1 VSLSDLLKRSLNL
14 ANSLALKVLDLFQ
27 SSPDEAEGLGVDSSG
42 GQQLVDL
49 SVLSFKGLLDG
60 LMLLFEDEVL
70 DSSLLV
76 NFIDETMELFEQLL
90 LLLLEVL
97 ELLETH
103 FILPLNLL
111 GSFIEVSNGSLS
123 LLQLLHDF
131 IMLLLLFLEFI
142 HLFIGLGQGLDDLVV
157 FLLLVHLLLLLVTVL
172 LLSISKLILQLLDD
186 IEVGVGDVIVEDLN
200 SSIFVSVLLR
210 QLTDS
215 SVLLFLNLLD
225 FVLPLV
231 LHLLS
236 EVEHLMLVLEVD
248 LVADSLELLAELR
261 LLLVLLLVQGVEVLV
276 VADLLLLGGN
286 LD

>member
-1 VSLSDLLKRSLNL
+1 
-14 ANSLALKVLDLFQ
+14 
-27 SSPDEAEGLGVDSSG
+27 
-42 GQQLVDL
+42 
-49 SVLSFKGLLDG
+49 
-60 LMLLFEDEVL
+60 MLLFEDEVL